1 MRGWFAVQP
10 SGWIRAPDDG
20 SAFLSPVAGFAA
32 LHLSGFV
39 DNRPKCVREADSRPE
54 EEDNMSSST
63 LIALAFGLYLAAMLG
78 VGVFFVSR
86 SRNISDFYL
95 GGRKL
100 NKWVTAIS
108 AQASD
113 MSGWLLLGLPG
124 AAYVAG
130 LADSLWIAVG
140 LGVGTWLNW
149 RYVALRL
156 RHYTHIAGNAI
167 TIPDFFENRFQDRSH
182 VLRMVAALI
191 ILVFFLIYTASGF
204 VAGAKLF
211 NTVFGL
217 SYQWALLLGVGV
229 ILSYTFMGGFMA
241 VCWTDLFQGLL
252 MLCAI
257 IVVPVAGIIRLGGV
271 GPMNEALATAG
282 KAHMFNL
289 LTYADGAKS
298 VGVIALMSTLGWGLG
313 YFGMPHIL
321 VRFMAI
327 QHPGEVVQ
335 ARRIAMIWVVLALS
349 AAVLM
354 GCIGAAFAPG
364 LADGERVFMEMI
376 RALFPPFLAGI
387 LLSAILAAIMSTA
400 DSQLL
405 VTASALSGDIYH
417 ALFRKQAGDRELLWV
432 SRGAVMLIALIAY
445 FMARD
450 PNSSVF
456 GLVSYAWAGFGAS
469 FGPVVLAALFVR
481 RTTRAGA
488 LTGMLAGFLTVVLWK
503 NFMGHTGLYEIFPG
517 FVAGGLGVSIVS
529 YFGGVRT
536 DAVTAQYDR
545 VMHHYEHHGH
555 RDWTK
560 ADAPP
565 A

>member
-1 MRGWFAVQP
+1 MTSNQWIAIAFA
-10 SGWIRAPDDG
+10 
-20 SAFLSPVAGFAA
+20 
-32 LHLSGFV
+32 
-39 DNRPKCVREADSRPE
+39 
-54 EEDNMSSST
+54 
-63 LIALAFGLYLAAMLG
+63 LYLAGMLA
-78 VGVFFVSR
+78 VGVYFFFR
-86 SRNISDFYL
+86 SRNIADFYL

-140 LGVGTWLNW
+140 LGAGTYLNW

-156 RHYTHIAGNAI
+156 RHYSHIAGNAI

-182 VLRMVAALI
+182 ALRTVSAI
-191 ILVFFLIYTASGF
+191 VILVFFLIYTAAGF

-229 ILSYTFMGGFMA
+229 ILSYTFLGGFMA

-252 MLCAI
+252 MLAAI
-257 IVVPVAGIIRLGGV
+257 VFVPVAGIVRMGGV
-271 GPMNEALATAG
+271 APINAALAAAG

-298 VGVIALMSTLGWGLG
+298 VGVIAMLSTLGWGLG
-313 YFGMPHIL
+313 YVGMPHIL

-327 QHPGEVVQ
+327 RHPGEVVQ
-335 ARRIAMIWVVLALS
+335 ARRIAMVWVVLALS
-349 AAVLM
+349 AAVLI
-354 GCIGAAFAPG
+354 GCVGAAFAPG
-364 LADGERVFMEMI
+364 LADGERVFMEMV
-376 RALFPPFLAGI
+376 RSLFPPFIAGI

-405 VTASALSGDIYH
+405 VAASALSGDLYH
-417 ALFRKQAGDRELLWV
+417 ALFRKKAADRELLWV
-432 SRGAVMLIALIAY
+432 ARGAVMLIAATAY

-456 GLVSYAWAGFGAS
+456 GLVSYAWAGFGAA

-488 LTGMLAGFLTVVLWK
+488 LAGMVLGGATVVLWK
-503 NFMGHTGLYEIFPG
+503 NFMEHTGLYEIFPG
-517 FVAGGLGVSIVS
+517 FVAGALGVAVVS
-529 YFGGVRT
+529 YFGGRRD
-536 DAVTAQYDR
+536 DAVTAQFDR

-555 RDWTK
+555 RDWSP
-560 ADAPP
+560 AQDGIAPGP
-565 A
+565 ARG